1 MTVYIVSRHPG
12 AIEWLRRAL
21 ATPTATVLDHVDG
34 QEFAPGDVV
43 AGVLPLWLAS
53 KACAAGA
60 RVLSL
65 DFSLSRSQRG
75 RELDADEL
83 QAAGARLVPYRVE
96 DLRCVPTST

>member
-1 MTVYIVSRHPG
+1 MTVYIISRHPG
-12 AIEWLRRAL
+12 AIEWMQRAL
-21 ATPTATVLDHVDG
+21 EPPSATVLEHVDG
-34 QEFAPGDVV
+34 QDFAPGDVV

-65 DFSLSRSQRG
+65 DFSLPRSQRG

-83 QAAGARLVPYRVE
+83 RAAGARLVPYQVE
-96 DLRCVPTST
+96 DLR